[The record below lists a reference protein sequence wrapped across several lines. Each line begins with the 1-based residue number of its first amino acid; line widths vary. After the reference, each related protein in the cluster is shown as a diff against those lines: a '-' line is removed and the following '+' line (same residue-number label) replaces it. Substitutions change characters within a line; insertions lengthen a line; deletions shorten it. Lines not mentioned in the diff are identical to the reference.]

1 MVPAGRGDR
10 PHGVARTAAGPWFTE
25 IDALNRAAAATL
37 PWDSHQGPCDG
48 SASFPDLGKAP
59 YDGSTPVILYGPDC
73 NQPVKPP
80 SPPPP
85 LGAGL
90 GDAPRVEVA
99 LPKDP
104 SDPMLRD
111 WEKVAPG
118 PVTFD
123 GTPCSFPGHVW
134 KSSKGDYWNMIC
146 ALVRSAR
153 MFLGFLHV
161 PQAIST
167 VRGQDGKSPWA
178 RFTSNTS
185 TLMRW
190 AMADSDFTVD
200 AETGA

>member
-1 MVPAGRGDR
+1 MPAADAR
-10 PHGVARTAAGPWFTE
+10 PPLQAIFEFKGLFHVMMQAGGGNWTHGVARTAAGPWFTE
-25 IDALNRAAAATL
+25 IDALNRATAATL

-146 ALVRSAR
+146 ALV
-153 MFLGFLHV
+153 
-161 PQAIST
+161 
-167 VRGQDGKSPWA
+167 
-178 RFTSNTS
+178 
-185 TLMRW
+185 
-190 AMADSDFTVD
+190 
-200 AETGA
+200 